1 MFHIKGFLFFLKTI
15 HTCIYVH
22 MYVCMYMFMGGYM
35 CVWCIYMYLLV
46 IVFKEARWN
55 VRWLA
60 LSLSIFLCR
69 GRGWKPTSTKHPA
82 STVSH
87 SIGFKNAHVYPKL
100 FMLVL
105 ETQSKSSC
113 LLNKHS
119 YILSHV
125 SSPLFPST

>member
-1 MFHIKGFLFFLKTI
+1 MLHIKGFLFFLKKF
-15 HTCIYVH
+15 HVCI
-22 MYVCMYMFMGGYM
+22 YVCMYMFVGRHM
-35 CVWCIYMYLLV
+35 CVWYICMCLLV

-60 LSLSIFLCR
+60 LSLSILLRR
-69 GRGWKPTSTKHPA
+69 GRGWKPTSPRYPP
-82 STVSH
+82 SSVSH
-87 SIGFKNAHVYPKL
+87 NVGFRNVHVYPEL

-125 SSPLFPST
+125 SSPVFPST